1 MVIFHIDELTKIC
14 YIINVNKKETTMR
27 KLYRVTYHFKN
38 LNNRKIEKNIMIGGE
53 TIPKVKEFIT
63 NFHKQ
68 MGETQKIVFDS
79 VKVV

>member
-1 MVIFHIDELTKIC
+1 MP
-14 YIINVNKKETTMR
+14 
-27 KLYRVTYHFKN
+27 KLYRVKYHFKN
-38 LNNRKIEKNIMIGGE
+38 IKSRKIEKNILIGGE